1 MEYGLRYTFAMTR
14 TVPARINADG
24 SIQLHEPVHVNGPHR
39 ATVTIFED
47 EPGMRSRSKH
57 WVAFSSGH
65 ADTSE
70 RVDEL
75 LDELGI
81 AGRT

>member
-1 MEYGLRYTFAMTR
+1 MKYGLRYTFTMTR

-24 SIQLHEPVHVNGPHR
+24 SIQLLEPVYVNGPHR

-47 EPGMRSRSKH
+47 EPGVRQRSKH
-57 WVAFSSGH
+57 WGAFSSGH
-65 ADTSE
+65 TDTSE

-75 LDELGI
+75 LDELGYPEH
-81 AGRT
+81 